1 MIWYMWVCIVHFN
14 VISICHISAWGAFL
28 QPIGVRSSFFFT
40 WPIYMDALLKARRI
54 RSCIELCM
62 IMGENDK
69 DPENERC
76 RSAKRPSYNSKQWQ
90 VPIDKPCFTGAFFS
104 TKHGPCATQSSCR
117 TWAEFHLVWVP
128 WFTWFAITVIE
139 ISSSISQNHT

>member
-1 MIWYMWVCIVHFN
+1 MWVCIVHFN

-76 RSAKRPSYNSKQWQ
+76 RSAKRLRYNSKQ
-90 VPIDKPCFTGAFFS
+90 
-104 TKHGPCATQSSCR
+104 
-117 TWAEFHLVWVP
+117 
-128 WFTWFAITVIE
+128 
-139 ISSSISQNHT
+139 